1 MTTFTN
7 FFQMIK
13 EWLAEREAQK
23 KSDALYNKLHR
34 YHVGGKPT
42 KFSQKDALKAAR
54 AAIKQQMKKNSDI
67 RSDIKEVRDAREAKE
82 GRKKKDD

>member
-34 YHVGGKPT
+34 YHVDGKPI
-42 KFSQKDALKAAR
+42 KFTQKAALKAGREALKR
-54 AAIKQQMKKNSDI
+54 QMKKNSDI
-67 RSDIKEVRDAREAKE
+67 RSDINQVKE